1 MKRFRFSLRPVA
13 ILRAHQEMRAREAF
27 AAAVQAYVKAEQDLA
42 AMRARVRQ
50 LEAELGA
57 GRDEVFSPEFA
68 ARALAAYRRE
78 CTAEKES
85 EQALTAAQQAM
96 QERRVEY
103 IDAHRRLEVVHRLE
117 EKAKATHQYEV
128 GREEQA
134 EFDDF
139 ATRRF
144 IRRSLKSA

>member
-27 AAAVQAYVKAEQDLA
+27 AAAVQAFVQAEQVLA
-42 AMRARVRQ
+42 DAKARLRQ
-50 LEAELGA
+50 LEADLTA
-57 GRDEVFSPEFA
+57 GREHRFSASEEVQ
-68 ARALAAYRRE
+68 ALTAYRRE
-78 CTAEKES
+78 CVAETEA
-85 EQALTAAQQAM
+85 EQGVKAADKAM

-103 IDAHRRLEVVHRLE
+103 IEAHRRLEVVNRLE
-117 EKAKATHQYEV
+117 QKARDLHRYET

-134 EFDDF
+134 EFDDY

-144 IRRSLKSA
+144 VRRALKSA

>member
-27 AAAVQAYVKAEQDLA
+27 AASVQAYVKAEQELA

-50 LEAELGA
+50 LEAELVA
-57 GRDEVFSPEFA
+57 GRNEVFSPDLA
-68 ARALAAYRRE
+68 SRALAAYRRE
-78 CTAEKES
+78 CTAESEA
-85 EQALTAAQQAM
+85 EQALTAAQHAM

-103 IDAHRRLEVVHRLE
+103 IDAHRRLEVVRRLE
-117 EKAKATHQYEV
+117 EKAKTAHRYET